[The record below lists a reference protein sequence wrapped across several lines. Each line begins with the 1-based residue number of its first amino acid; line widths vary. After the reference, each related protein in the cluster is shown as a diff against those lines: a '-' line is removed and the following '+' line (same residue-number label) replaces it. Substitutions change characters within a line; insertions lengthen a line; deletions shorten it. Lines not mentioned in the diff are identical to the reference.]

1 LTGTQRKSGG
11 FLTRLP
17 FFGLTS
23 RVARVVALATVL
35 DEPLLPNVPRLVV
48 SVGVVLS
55 DAVDVAPVAPV
66 APVVPAGVALVVPPV
81 VAVAVVPVG
90 VVLVVDVVAV
100 VPVVPV
106 AVVVVVLVGVVL
118 VVGVVSVVLVGV
130 VLVVGVV
137 AVVPVGFVSVPVSPV
152 SVGWVGLVW
161 PIGLSAWPAAIE
173 LAYSPDANTRPRAA
187 RPSRRDFQGARRAF
201 IRRSRATRG
210 RRQGS
215 RIRRGRDRGA

>member
-17 FFGLTS
+17 FFGVTS
-23 RVARVVALATVL
+23 RVARGVALAPL
-35 DEPLLPNVPRLVV
+35 DEPLLPKVPRLVV

-55 DAVDVAPVAPV
+55 VGVDVAPVV
-66 APVVPAGVALVVPPV
+66 PVVPAGVALVVSPDV

-100 VPVVPV
+100 VPVVLV
-106 AVVVVVLVGVVL
+106 A
-118 VVGVVSVVLVGV
+118 V

-152 SVGWVGLVW
+152 SVGWVGLVL
-161 PIGLSAWPAAIE
+161 PIGLSAWPAAIA
-173 LAYSPDANTRPRAA
+173 LA
-187 RPSRRDFQGARRAF
+187 
-201 IRRSRATRG
+201 
-210 RRQGS
+210 
-215 RIRRGRDRGA
+215 